1 MSRPNNWE
9 KPAAVFIFTSQMPAG
24 SAFFYKNKKG
34 LDKKKG
40 LGSQM
45 KP

>member
-9 KPAAVFIFTSQMPAG
+9 KPVAVFIFISQMPAQ
-24 SAFFYKNKKG
+24 SAFFYKNKRG